1 MDIKAQLAAYGEAIN
16 DKLDEAM
23 LLPNVPQLLKRA
35 MRYSLEAGGK
45 RIRPCLVLGTSEMLE
60 GDREAALALGCGLE
74 MIHTYSL
81 IHDDLPCIDNDD
93 MRRGRPSNHKV
104 FGEGQ
109 AVFAGDAL
117 LTYAFEWVLGQGIE
131 KNDRN
136 YYRAVLEIAR
146 RAGAG
151 GMVAGQSLDLEAEQN
166 GIADE
171 RALYAIHDRKT
182 ADMLI
187 AAVLAGAYTANP
199 TGEQLRSLESYASG
213 IGLLF
218 QITDDIL
225 DHEGDEAL
233 MGKTLGKDEKS
244 NKLTFVS
251 LYGLEKAKTLAE
263 ETARQAA
270 QQLLPFGERAGFLH
284 DMIDLIKDRKN

>member
-1 MDIKAQLAAYGEAIN
+1 M
-16 DKLDEAM
+16 
-23 LLPNVPQLLKRA
+23 
-35 MRYSLEAGGK
+35 
-45 RIRPCLVLGTSEMLE
+45 
-60 GDREAALALGCGLE
+60 
-74 MIHTYSL
+74 
-81 IHDDLPCIDNDD
+81 
-93 MRRGRPSNHKV
+93 
-104 FGEGQ
+104 
-109 AVFAGDAL
+109 
-117 LTYAFEWVLGQGIE
+117 LGQGIE
-131 KNDRN
+131 KNDRD

-166 GIADE
+166 GISDE
-171 RALYAIHDRKT
+171 RTLYAIHDRKT

-187 AAVLAGAYTANP
+187 AAVLAGAYTAHA
-199 TGEQLRSLESYASG
+199 TDEQLRSLESYASS

-225 DHEGDEAL
+225 DHEGDEKL

-251 LYGLEKAKTLAE
+251 LYGLEKAKALAE

-270 QQLLPFGERAGFLH
+270 AQLIPFGERAAFLH
-284 DMIDLIKDRKN
+284 DMINLIKDRKN